1 MMPVRYVSG
10 YYTFNFT
17 ALVSIYYADGTVAV
31 SSGGIEMGQGMNT
44 RVSLRISFVVR
55 QLIQIW
61 FFQP

>member
-17 ALVSIYYADGTVAV
+17 VLVSIYYADGTVAV

-44 RVSLRISFVVR
+44 RVS
-55 QLIQIW
+55 
-61 FFQP
+61 